1 MANII
6 KQSNEK
12 LSYIKNELM
21 GFKINSSDESYEI
34 LSKILDILSDN
45 LNLRKKLNE
54 YMVGVIMMS
63 EEKTQ

>member
-1 MANII
+1 
-6 KQSNEK
+6 
-12 LSYIKNELM
+12 M

-63 EEKTQ
+63 EEKTQQPVK